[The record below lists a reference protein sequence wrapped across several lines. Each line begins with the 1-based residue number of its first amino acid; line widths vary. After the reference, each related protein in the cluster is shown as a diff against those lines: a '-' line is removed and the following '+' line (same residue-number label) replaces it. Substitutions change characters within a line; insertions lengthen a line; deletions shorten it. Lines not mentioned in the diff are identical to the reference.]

1 MRLHLGQC
9 LPPLK
14 LRRLVFPE
22 ACALLRGEVR
32 QDCDSIRKEERVSAG
47 RWSVQFTTPLL
58 IHLQTGGSEST
69 LSPHPVIS
77 DLESF
82 QGSFGK
88 PIWEKGV
95 SFLFFFL
102 GLVVY
107 TVNLLFIFHN
117 FHSYRGS
124 TAPAF
129 PFHVCFKLFF
139 CLESFCH

>member
-1 MRLHLGQC
+1 MGQC

-32 QDCDSIRKEERVSAG
+32 QDCNSIRKEECVSAG
-47 RWSVQFTTPLL
+47 RRSVQFTTPLL
-58 IHLQTGGSEST
+58 IHLQAGGSEST

-88 PIWEKGV
+88 PIWGRGV
-95 SFLFFFL
+95 SFLLFFRLSNLYCQFAFYL
-102 GLVVY
+102 PIIFTLTDGLQ
-107 TVNLLFIFHN
+107 HPP
-117 FHSYRGS
+117 FHSMFASSYFS
-124 TAPAF
+124 
-129 PFHVCFKLFF
+129 V
-139 CLESFCH
+139 